1 MPFASGI
8 AAALTTVAGGLIGTT
23 TAVGFG
29 NSVTGL
35 SVLGGAIDTTGF
47 TNMAFSVPRD
57 GTVTAIAAD
66 FNLTAAA
73 ALVGTTVTITAQLF
87 SAAATS
93 NVFTPVAGALV
104 TLAPPLTGVVAV
116 GTFSSGLTTGI
127 AIPVTAGTR
136 LMLVFSAQVTAGIDI
151 ATLISGF
158 ASAGLT
164 IE

>member
-1 MPFASGI
+1 M
-8 AAALTTVAGGLIGTT
+8 IGTT

-87 SAAATS
+87 SAATS